1 MKRSS
6 FGIGVVCLTLLAT
19 HAAWAQPGRP
29 GGGRAPGMGGGL
41 DAAMLLRSEQVQEE
55 INLTEEQKKAI
66 EEYRAAQ
73 REGMRGQWQGF
84 RDASPEE
91 RREAMEKMREQMAE
105 RAAKAREELA
115 KILKPEQM
123 KRLAQIR
130 AQQQGVRLL
139 LREEIQSLLGLTDDQ
154 KEQLGKIAD
163 EAREKMQEMFHAAR
177 GEGGERG
184 QLREKMKEMRADI
197 QAKSMAVLTTE
208 QKEQLSKEV
217 LGKPFELDRAS
228 LMGRRPGG
236 EGRPQRGEGGRG
248 RGQRGGGTQ

>member
-1 MKRSS
+1 
-6 FGIGVVCLTLLAT
+6 
-19 HAAWAQPGRP
+19 
-29 GGGRAPGMGGGL
+29 MGGGM
-41 DAAMLLRSEQVQEE
+41 DAAMLLRSEQVQKE
-55 INLTEEQKKAI
+55 INLTEEQRQAI

-73 REGMRGQWQGF
+73 REGMRGQWEGL

-130 AQQQGVRLL
+130 AQQEGVRVL
-139 LREEIQSLLGLTDDQ
+139 LREEIQSLLGLTDTQ
-154 KEQLGKIAD
+154 KEQLSKIAE
-163 EAREKMQEMFHAAR
+163 EAREKMQEMFQAAR
-177 GEGGERG
+177 GEDAGRG
-184 QLREKMKEMRADI
+184 QMREKMEQMRADI
-197 QAKSMAVLTTE
+197 QAKSMAVLTQE
-208 QKEQLSKEV
+208 QKEKLGKEV
-217 LGKPFELDRAS
+217 MGKPFELDRAS

-236 EGRPQRGEGGRG
+236 EGRPQQREGGRGQREGGRERGQREGGRG